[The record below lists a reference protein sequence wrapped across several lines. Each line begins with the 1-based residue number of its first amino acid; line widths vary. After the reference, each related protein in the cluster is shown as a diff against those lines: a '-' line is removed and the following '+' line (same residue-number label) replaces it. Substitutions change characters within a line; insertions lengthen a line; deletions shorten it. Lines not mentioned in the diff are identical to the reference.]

1 MRFLK
6 SPILLTI
13 PLAACGSQQPTGQL
27 QPSQRDLFEMR
38 QQCAE
43 SVPRVLKYAIDYG
56 EHTLNLRTHYNSK
69 LNRCYVL
76 LKWQL
81 DNPDLPVSY
90 YWTIADA
97 QSLAHVEVKP
107 GDATWRAAFEDADLD
122 AVVPGAASGAAAKK

>member
-13 PLAACGSQQPTGQL
+13 LLAACGSQQPTGQL
-27 QPSQRDLFEMR
+27 HPSQRDLFEMK

-43 SVPRVLKYAIDYG
+43 SIPRVLKYSIDYG
-56 EHTLNLRTHYNSK
+56 ERTMKLRTHYNSK

-81 DNPDLPVSY
+81 DNPVSY

-97 QSLAHVEVKP
+97 QSLAHVDVKP
-107 GDATWRAAFEDADLD
+107 EDATWRAAFEDEDLD
-122 AVVPGAASGAAAKK
+122 VVVPGAASGAAAKK